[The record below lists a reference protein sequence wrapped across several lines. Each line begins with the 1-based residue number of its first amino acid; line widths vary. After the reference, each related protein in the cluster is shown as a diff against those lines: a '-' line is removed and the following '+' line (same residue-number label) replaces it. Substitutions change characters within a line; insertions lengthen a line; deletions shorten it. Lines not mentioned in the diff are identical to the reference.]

1 MAPTAPDSWTKVATS
16 ATSTEHMDVQ
26 QVVVVDDLRMSYS
39 GDIVGIYGSRMFKI
53 WIFFM
58 MLGDTDAS
66 EMVTKPA
73 TIVV

>member
-1 MAPTAPDSWTKVATS
+1 
-16 ATSTEHMDVQ
+16 MDVQ